1 MDKINKI
8 RYNGKDYIL
17 SADESKPVTELDDLG
32 DGSKDI
38 IFIGVMNETDKDKKI
53 TYSYLSGLL
62 EADNINNKVFEPTTL
77 PITVRTKWD
86 YDGVCKAPFI
96 IVPSNHPSLYMLSN
110 GTQAFTG
117 CEDETQEILIDFPNG
132 IKSYKIYRFENWL
145 VWMNSPLTYTF

>member
-8 RYNGKDYIL
+8 HYNGKDYIL

-38 IFIGVMNETDKDKKI
+38 IFIGVMNKTDKDKKI

-86 YDGVCKAPFI
+86 YDGVCKSPFI

-110 GTQAFTG
+110 GT
-117 CEDETQEILIDFPNG
+117 
-132 IKSYKIYRFENWL
+132 
-145 VWMNSPLTYTF
+145 